1 MGSFPLVSL
10 KGTQARLVV
19 LAIALLFPI
28 TAIGQ
33 QESGKRLSRE
43 ESVNAIDALATWFEC
58 EECHPAQLI
67 AVTRYGQI
75 VVPSLVASLNGGLS
89 PASRE
94 LLRRF
99 LDARYTELTEQG
111 ENDPRL
117 KITSSRN
124 DFVARHLED
133 FDARYRIRAAQAL
146 VAIGGAEARKA
157 LEAALSKAER
167 ADVRTVI
174 QQSLERIR

>member
-1 MGSFPLVSL
+1 MESFPEVRL
-10 KGTQARLVV
+10 KGTQASLIV
-19 LAIALLFPI
+19 LAIAAFFSI
-28 TAIGQ
+28 TALGQ
-33 QESGKRLSRE
+33 PDSGKRLSRDE
-43 ESVNAIDALATWFEC
+43 TVNAIDALATWFEC

-75 VVPSLVASLNGGLS
+75 VVSSLVATLNGGLS

-94 LLRRF
+94 LLRRL
-99 LDARYTELTEQG
+99 LDARYTELAEQG
-111 ENDPRL
+111 EKDARF
-117 KITSSRN
+117 KITSDRK
-124 DFVARHLED
+124 DFVARHLGD

-167 ADVRTVI
+167 PDVRTVI
-174 QQSLERIR
+174 QQSLERIK